1 MLPVEITR
9 EAKTLEETMRA
20 TVALAERVGR
30 RPLRVER
37 DSPGFLCSRLALRR
51 VMTDGATA
59 VT

>member
-9 EAKTLEETMRA
+9 GAKTLDMRA

-37 DSPGFLCSRLALRR
+37 DSPGFLWNRLALRR

-59 VT
+59 AT